1 MSDSLKGKQMSSKTT
16 PPPAPPFFELR
27 VGGMRVTIQQV
38 PYRLIALVAAVGGPL
53 AGASW
58 FAR

>member
-1 MSDSLKGKQMSSKTT
+1 MGATSEPTAL
-16 PPPAPPFFELR
+16 
-27 VGGMRVTIQQV
+27 GGVTIQQV
-38 PYRLIALVAAVGGPL
+38 PYRLVALVAAVGGPL

>member
-1 MSDSLKGKQMSSKTT
+1 MSSKNTQSPT
-16 PPPAPPFFELR
+16 PPFFELR
-27 VGGMRVTIQQV
+27 IGGMSVTIQQV
-38 PYRLIALVAAVGGPL
+38 PYRLVALAAAVVGPL

>member
-1 MSDSLKGKQMSSKTT
+1 MSSKTT

-27 VGGMRVTIQQV
+27 IGGMRVTIQQA
-38 PYRLIALVAAVGGPL
+38 PYRLVALAAAVVGPL

>member
-1 MSDSLKGKQMSSKTT
+1 MSSKNTQT
-16 PPPAPPFFELR
+16 PATPFFELR
-27 VGGMRVTIQQV
+27 IGGMRVTIQQV
-38 PYRLIALVAAVGGPL
+38 PYRLIAFAAAVGGPL